1 MLNHIHAFL
10 LHSVQNQDDDDNI
23 MIIML
28 GWFSG
33 DADDADAAANG
44 LCMQILY

>member
-23 MIIML
+23 MMMF
-28 GWFSG
+28 WWCYG
-33 DADDADAAANG
+33 DGDDADAANG
-44 LCMQILY
+44 MCMQILY